1 MSDIGIT
8 KEIDNLGRLVIPKE
22 LRERYGL
29 GKCVE
34 LVATEE
40 GVLVKSN
47 THVLVKIPSD
57 NDSYKH
63 KDN

>member
-1 MSDIGIT
+1 MGTVGIT

-29 GKCVE
+29 GKTVE
-34 LVATEE
+34 LVATDE

-47 THVLVKIPSD
+47 THVLVKITPESG
-57 NDSYKH
+57 SYKH